1 MEPCKAKTRCYQS
14 TVVTPL
20 LNPAFPHAHSPLNAT
35 AINNSPGASLI
46 PVRCPIYTFGIPS
59 VLVVPVGR
67 SLVALFSSL
76 LWIMF
81 ASLFNRGT
89 LSLAVVSLLASTAAA
104 DVFERL
110 ASVPAGMQLPGFDR
124 ADMAWVIL
132 QFLV

>member
-1 MEPCKAKTRCYQS
+1 
-14 TVVTPL
+14 
-20 LNPAFPHAHSPLNAT
+20 
-35 AINNSPGASLI
+35 
-46 PVRCPIYTFGIPS
+46 
-59 VLVVPVGR
+59 
-67 SLVALFSSL
+67 
-76 LWIMF
+76 MF